1 MDKVW
6 HNEVQTV
13 PWLLFFLQNEWARV
27 MPFSTAL
34 STVDDAKGINGY
46 QNFSSKQLEIGKE
59 IYVEGVREQS

>member
-6 HNEVQTV
+6 HKEAQTV
-13 PWLLFFLQNEWARV
+13 PWARV

-34 STVDDAKGINGY
+34 STEDDAKGVNGY
-46 QNFSSKQLEIGKE
+46 QNFSSKQAEIGKE